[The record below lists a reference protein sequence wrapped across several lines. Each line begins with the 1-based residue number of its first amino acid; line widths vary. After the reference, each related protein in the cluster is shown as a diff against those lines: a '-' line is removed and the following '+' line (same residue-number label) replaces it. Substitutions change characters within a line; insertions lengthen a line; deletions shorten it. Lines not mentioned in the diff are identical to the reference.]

1 MQDEE
6 KERIKQERLAA
17 YAAKKS
23 KKPGVVAKSNVI
35 FDVKPWND
43 STDMAELEQ
52 QVRSIEKDGLVWGT
66 SKLAPV
72 AYGIKKLTIG
82 CCVEDEKVSAIFS
95 FCFIPRLFFIAGE
108 RRLAGGADHQLR
120 GSCAVGRYCRLPED
134 LRRHHVTDSISR
146 QVVSVPCITLIPSAL
161 LQLSSM

>member
-1 MQDEE
+1 MKEKHLQDEE

-35 FDVKPWND
+35 FDVKPWDD

-52 QVRSIEKDGLVWGT
+52 LVRGIEKDGLVWGT

-82 CCVEDEKVSAIFS
+82 WSAGF
-95 FCFIPRLFFIAGE
+95 
-108 RRLAGGADHQLR
+108 
-120 GSCAVGRYCRLPED
+120 
-134 LRRHHVTDSISR
+134 HHRARS
-146 QVVSVPCITLIPSAL
+146 PSAAGRRAAAR
-161 LQLSSM
+161 SARAGRR